1 MNSRPCPVCRGDT
14 ATLDIVDFNKSCEE
28 ARGRYLP
35 AANVAIEYVR
45 CEQCEFCFAPA
56 MVDWTLEDF
65 AAKVYN
71 ADYVQVD
78 PDYLE
83 ARPRGNAQFLDRTF
97 PAVDADIRH
106 LDYGGGNGLLA
117 EILLD
122 RGWQSASY
130 DVFVDREIDIRD
142 FGSFD
147 LITAFEVFEHVPDP
161 ARLVA
166 DLASLLDEGGLV
178 LFSTLVTDGHIVA
191 GQPLQWWYASPRNG
205 HISLYS
211 RESLTRLGAA
221 AGFA

>member
-1 MNSRPCPVCRGDT
+1 
-14 ATLDIVDFNKSCEE
+14 
-28 ARGRYLP
+28 
-35 AANVAIEYVR
+35 
-45 CEQCEFCFAPA
+45 
-56 MVDWTLEDF
+56 MVGWKLEDF

-83 ARPRGNAQFLDRTF
+83 ARPRGNAEILDRTF

-130 DVFVDREIDIRD
+130 DVFVDRDIDIRD

-166 DLASLLDEGGLV
+166 IWRRCSMRVASSCSARLSRMATSSPGSRCNGG
-178 LFSTLVTDGHIVA
+178 TPRRAMVTSA
-191 GQPLQWWYASPRNG
+191 F
-205 HISLYS
+205 
-211 RESLTRLGAA
+211 TRAKA
-221 AGFA
+221 